1 MSKSGDLDEMC
12 DSDKLKIQ
20 EYEIIGSLGSGA
32 YGKVKMAK
40 RVGDNSGQ
48 QFVLKFIPI
57 KNPQFP
63 KHNTVDLA
71 TIYSEIAILQKI
83 QKSGCALPG
92 KGASDLLCYYD
103 HFIDCSNPE
112 IMYMII
118 VTLIFP
124 NAIDLDKFINKEL
137 VEKKINLE
145 NEIYDLE
152 TERDDIS
159 DELEN
164 TDDEDQKASLIKSFK
179 KIVKKLEIAK
189 DKFEESP
196 NITPLSRNVI
206 LIIFYNILHAI
217 DRLHNLGIGH
227 GDLKP
232 ENILINPKTYDIQ
245 LIDFGISCMSD
256 CKVSGTLLY
265 DSPEI
270 LDNIVRGSKK
280 LFTIEELQ
288 KSDVFSLGLIFY
300 KLANG
305 TLPSGQS
312 ILKGQE
318 YSGIPKLLEYYKTNL
333 NSNRLFSMYNENST
347 PFDEKINTFIESI
360 LIKRPTVSQLLD
372 EIKRLI
378 EEYNKLVEEKQKRIK
393 SKTSP
398 TLLSPD
404 FITSPIRIN

>member
-1 MSKSGDLDEMC
+1 MSKLDEMC

-20 EYEIIGSLGSGA
+20 EYEIVGSLGSGA

-40 RVGDNSGQ
+40 RIGESDR

-57 KNPQFP
+57 KNPSSP

-83 QKSGCALPG
+83 QTAGCV
-92 KGASDLLCYYD
+92 SDLLCYYD

-112 IMYMII
+112 MMYMII
-118 VTLIFP
+118 VTLTFP
-124 NAIDLDKFINKEL
+124 NAIGLDKFIDKEITGI
-137 VEKKINLE
+137 KSSLE
-145 NEIYDLE
+145 NEIDELE
-152 TERDDIS
+152 SERSDIS
-159 DELEN
+159 DDLEV
-164 TDDEDQKASLIKSFK
+164 TEDEDEKASLIKSFK
-179 KIVKKLEIAK
+179 RVTQKLKMVKDKLEQ
-189 DKFEESP
+189 SS
-196 NITPLSRNVI
+196 NITPLSRNV
-206 LIIFYNILHAI
+206 LLTIFYNILHAI
-217 DRLHNLGIGH
+217 DRLHKLGIGH

-232 ENILINPKTYDIQ
+232 ENILINPKTYEIQ
-245 LIDFGISCMSD
+245 IIDFGISCMSD

-270 LDNIVRGSKK
+270 LDAIIHGSKK
-280 LFTIEELQ
+280 LFSVEELQ
-288 KSDVFSLGLIFY
+288 KSDIFTLGLIFY

-305 TLPSGQS
+305 GLPSGQDV
-312 ILKGQE
+312 IFKGQE
-318 YSGIPKLLEYYKTNL
+318 FVVIPKLLDYYKTNL

-360 LIKRPTVSQLLD
+360 LIKRPDVSQLLD
-372 EIKRLI
+372 EMKRLI
-378 EEYNKLVEEKQKRIK
+378 EEYNKLVEEKARRIK

-404 FITSPIRIN
+404 FMTSPIRID

>member
-1 MSKSGDLDEMC
+1 MSDLGDLKQMC

-20 EYEIIGSLGSGA
+20 EYEIVRSLGSGA
-32 YGKVKMAK
+32 YGKVKMAT
-40 RVGDNSGQ
+40 RVGENSNQ

-57 KNPQFP
+57 KNPKSP
-63 KHNTVDLA
+63 APNTVDLA

-83 QKSGCALPG
+83 QKSGCTLPG
-92 KGASDLLCYYD
+92 KDVSDLLCYYD
-103 HFIDCSNPE
+103 HFIDCSDPGM
-112 IMYMII
+112 IYMII
-118 VTLIFP
+118 VTLTFP
-124 NAIDLDKFINKEL
+124 NAMDLDKFINKEL
-137 VEKKINLE
+137 IEKKLSLE
-145 NEIYDLE
+145 NEINDLE
-152 TERDDIS
+152 TEKDDLS
-159 DELEN
+159 EELEIS
-164 TDDEDQKASLIKSFK
+164 DDEDEKASLIKSFK
-179 KIVKKLEIAK
+179 KIVKKLKVAK
-189 DKFEESP
+189 DKLEGSS

-270 LDNIVRGSKK
+270 LDNIIRGSKT
-280 LFTIEELQ
+280 LFTVEELQ
-288 KSDVFSLGLIFY
+288 KSDIFSLGLIFY

-305 TLPSGQS
+305 ALPSVQS

-318 YSGIPKLLEYYKTNL
+318 YSGIPKLLAYYKTNL

-347 PFDEKINTFIESI
+347 PFDEKINTFIESM
-360 LIKRPTVSQLLD
+360 LITRPSVPRLLD
-372 EIKRLI
+372 EMKRLI
-378 EEYNKLVEEKQKRIK
+378 EEYNRLIEEKARRIK